1 VSVRGHVLPALMIV
15 VGLAL
20 LVRTLAGGGGP
31 AAVGIVL
38 GVLFCA
44 AGTLRLYAETR
55 KPGA

>member
-44 AGTLRLYAETR
+44 AGALRLYAETR